1 MSKSNKT
8 IYLRKDDRQ
17 KLRDHFKVSETCLS
31 EALNFHIHS
40 VTARKIRCYAM
51 NVCSGMFF
59 G

>member
-17 KLRDHFKVSETCLS
+17 KLRDRFNVSETSLS
-31 EALNFHIHS
+31 EALNFHTHS

-51 NVCSGMFF
+51 NVCQGMFF